1 MNIIAGRFRGRKL
14 KAPRGLD
21 TRPVQARIREAV
33 FNQLGDPD
41 GLRFLDLF
49 AGTGAM
55 GIEAISRGAESAV
68 FVDSANIPCRII
80 ADNLATVGR
89 DDRVLRL
96 SARRALE
103 RFRAANETFHIVFA
117 DPPYDRGLS
126 LETLADIGGGVLEA
140 GGLFL
145 VTTRAT
151 EVLPES
157 SGILVRIRERKYG
170 GTLFSVYGEEG
181 GDEKADLTTDEHR

>member
-68 FVDSANIPCRII
+68 FVDSADRPCRII
-80 ADNLATVGR
+80 ADNLAAVGR
-89 DDRVLRL
+89 DDRVLRQ
-96 SARRALE
+96 SARLALE
-103 RFRAANETFHIVFA
+103 RLRADSETFHIVFA

-126 LETLADIGGGVLEA
+126 LETLDDLGTGGVLEP

-157 SGILVRIRERKYG
+157 SGVLARIRERRYG
-170 GTLFSVYGEEG
+170 GTLLIVYRDGT
-181 GDEKADLTTDEHR
+181 ADLTTDEHG